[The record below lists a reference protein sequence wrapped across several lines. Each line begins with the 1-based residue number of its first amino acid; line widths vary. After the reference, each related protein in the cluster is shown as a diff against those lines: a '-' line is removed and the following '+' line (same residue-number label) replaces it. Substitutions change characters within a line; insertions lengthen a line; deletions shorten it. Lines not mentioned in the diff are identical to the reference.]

1 MARRASAHS
10 VQQGC
15 FLREWCSPFVRVMAK
30 QRQCVVLAAVM
41 HLAKPHW
48 QAKSRAM
55 LQQLLPESFRTKVMQ
70 QQPAKPP
77 LLEPRD

>member
-1 MARRASAHS
+1 
-10 VQQGC
+10 
-15 FLREWCSPFVRVMAK
+15 
-30 QRQCVVLAAVM
+30 M